1 MQRVILS
8 NPRVGKGFQD
18 DNCTYDGCI
27 YASIVDAMFWEQMNE
42 KTDSKIWIDQGCV
55 RGFITEDL

>member
-1 MQRVILS
+1 M
-8 NPRVGKGFQD
+8 GKGFQD

-27 YASIVDAMFWEQMNE
+27 YASIDGAMFWGQTNV

-55 RGFITEDL
+55 RGFITGDL